1 MPADDAKREIEAILK
16 DGKLQITVAEPAAPR
31 KTFFRENVA
40 AVMSFLAAIL
50 AIGGTLVGSCIANTA
65 AEKKLVIETNA
76 KRESD
81 LVKPRTELLERQMK
95 ACDLLT
101 TELAALEG
109 CGCGAACKSKS
120 YADYERTRF
129 NVYVIPRV
137 TRDLRTLDQFIEWDR
152 NRERAGAQSP
162 VAAQL
167 VRGMARILVERIE
180 GAQDFGP
187 APFVE
192 NELARAKKFLKGE
205 KARASDP
212 RGDAG
217 VLDDAASMMS
227 DLYVMMKWVVAEDRE
242 HAASKCGKLV
252 SESYTLFIDA
262 GIEDDDPLDMRGT
275 KSGPGKPL
283 PPRPPRDAGPG
294 PFGH

>member
-109 CGCGAACKSKS
+109 CGFGAACKSKS

-212 RGDAG
+212 RGDA
-217 VLDDAASMMS
+217 
-227 DLYVMMKWVVAEDRE
+227 
-242 HAASKCGKLV
+242 
-252 SESYTLFIDA
+252 
-262 GIEDDDPLDMRGT
+262 
-275 KSGPGKPL
+275 
-283 PPRPPRDAGPG
+283 
-294 PFGH
+294 